1 MLVINRQ
8 PTTDGQDEFNV
19 ESKLMVVSYQLSTD
33 NYQLILITINN
44 QPTTNMKIAVFP
56 GSFDPITLGHYDI
69 VERAAPLFDKI
80 IIAIGKN
87 SQKKYMFSLEQREAF
102 IRKTFENF
110 PNVEVDSF
118 EGLTIDYCR
127 SKNVNFILRGLR
139 NPADFE
145 FEKAIAQTNRTLT
158 QENKIETI
166 FLLTSAGKSF
176 ISSSIVREIINFGGD
191 YTLLV
196 PDAVRI

>member
-1 MLVINRQ
+1 MRV
-8 PTTDGQDEFNV
+8 
-19 ESKLMVVSYQLSTD
+19 
-33 NYQLILITINN
+33 
-44 QPTTNMKIAVFP
+44 AVFP

-80 IIAIGKN
+80 IIAIGQN
-87 SQKKYMFSLEQREAF
+87 SQKKYMFSLEQRKKF
-102 IRKTFENF
+102 IKETFKHF
-110 PNVEVDSF
+110 SNVEVDSF

-145 FEKAIAQTNRTLT
+145 FEKAIAQTNRQLT
-158 QENKIETI
+158 KDNRIETI

-176 ISSSIVREIINFGGD
+176 ISSSIVREIINFNGD
-191 YTLLV
+191 YTLMV
-196 PDAVRI
+196 PNAVRV

>member
-1 MLVINRQ
+1 MR
-8 PTTDGQDEFNV
+8 
-19 ESKLMVVSYQLSTD
+19 
-33 NYQLILITINN
+33 
-44 QPTTNMKIAVFP
+44 IAVFP
-56 GSFDPITLGHYDI
+56 GSFDPITLGHFDI
-69 VERAAPLFDKI
+69 VERATPLFDKI
-80 IIAIGKN
+80 IIAIGQN
-87 SQKKYMFSLEQREAF
+87 SQKKYMFSLEQRKEF
-102 IRKTFENF
+102 IRNTFKDF

-158 QENKIETI
+158 HENRIETI

-176 ISSSIVREIINFGGD
+176 ISSSIVREIISFKGN
-191 YTLLV
+191 YELLV
-196 PDAVRI
+196 PDSVRV

>member
-1 MLVINRQ
+1 MR
-8 PTTDGQDEFNV
+8 
-19 ESKLMVVSYQLSTD
+19 
-33 NYQLILITINN
+33 
-44 QPTTNMKIAVFP
+44 IAVFP

-69 VERAAPLFDKI
+69 VERAYPLFDKI
-80 IIAIGKN
+80 IIAIGQN
-87 SQKKYMFSLEQREAF
+87 SQKNYMFSLQQRKEF
-102 IRKTFENF
+102 IKQTFKDF

-127 SKNVNFILRGLR
+127 SKNVKFILRGLR

-158 QENKIETI
+158 HDNKIETI

-176 ISSSIVREIINFGGD
+176 ISSSIVREIINFKGN
-191 YTLLV
+191 YELMV
-196 PDAVRI
+196 PDAVRV